1 MQKNIQRFGNIL
13 KGSGKWILFLVL
25 ILFALPIAKGSLINW
40 RIIEPGYTGI
50 KINRLV
56 NRGVSREDIVT
67 GFVFYNPIQSSIV
80 VYPTFIQRVAW
91 THDIHEG
98 SPQNEQLTF
107 NTKDSVPVNI
117 DVAVSYQLDAQKV
130 PDFYTKFR
138 ADNINSFTHGFL
150 RDTTRN
156 IVAQIGSEYTFDD
169 INGAKKEEFI
179 ARLGKTLGENVKP
192 YGVNIQQFGL
202 IGSLRPPK
210 ALLDAVN
217 AKTQAIQKSIQVENE
232 VRQAMAEAKKKIAIA
247 NGEAAANRALASSL
261 DPKLLEW
268 EKLQI
273 MRQQIA
279 KWDGKMPGVMGASNM
294 MFNLTSPNA
303 GN

>member
-1 MQKNIQRFGNIL
+1 MPQFFQQVADFF
-13 KGSGKWILFLVL
+13 KGRSKWIVL
-25 ILFALPIAKGSLINW
+25 IFILLFVFPIVRNSVISW
-40 RIIEPGYTGI
+40 RVIEPGYTGI

-56 NRGVSREDIVT
+56 NRGVTREDIVT
-67 GFVFYNPIQSSIV
+67 GFVFFNPIQSTVV

-91 THDIHEG
+91 TQDLHEG
-98 SPQNEQLTF
+98 SPRNEQLTF
-107 NTKDSVPVNI
+107 NTKDSVPVDI
-117 DVAVSYQLDAQKV
+117 DVAVSYQLESVRV

-138 ADNINSFTHGFL
+138 ADNIDSFTHGFL

-169 INGAKKEEFI
+169 INGARKEEF
-179 ARLGKTLGENVKP
+179 LSKVGKALGENVKT
-192 YGVNIQQFGL
+192 YGVVIQQFGL

-210 ALLDAVN
+210 ALLEAVN
-217 AKTQAIQKSIQVENE
+217 SKTQAIQKSIQVENE
-232 VRQAMAEAKKKIAIA
+232 VRQAEAEAKKKIAIA

-279 KWDGKMPGVMGASNM
+279 KWDGKMPGVMGSSNM
-294 MFNLTSPNA
+294 LLNLPA
-303 GN
+303 PK